1 MMELQNDIVIK
12 CLRCNGTICI
22 SKEQAMPSVNT
33 EDHDQGMGIEYSY
46 FIEDEISCP
55 HCSAS
60 IGYQVYGSEYPVGAY
75 NNDWAAIT
83 ENAVFLET
91 PRMDVV
97 YDFSDEDID
106 QAFYYADDLQKRI
119 IHISRVPEDI
129 YDMTSRQFEIFVERL
144 YQNMGFKTILTQPT
158 RDGGKDIIAKKYFT
172 FLLYCVIIL
181 SI

>member
-106 QAFYYADDLQKRI
+106 QAFYYADDPTQERI
-119 IHISRVPEDI
+119 KVLG
-129 YDMTSRQFEIFVERL
+129 Q
-144 YQNMGFKTILTQPT
+144 
-158 RDGGKDIIAKKYFT
+158 KDIQDKLDKVQLRKKKIPDSKKKKKK
-172 FLLYCVIIL
+172 FLIHAPLLALLPLKNVSLLVLI
-181 SI
+181 